1 MMFLKPQTKQYNYF
15 WMPKKEPAA
24 WSYGTI
30 GIVTDLAR
38 TVWPGALVDSSTMDP
53 LRVWMRY
60 QDSLQRPAMMIR
72 LAVLPIVRLCHF
84 LWSDAKTLLQ
94 PLYLRLGGGAGSK

>member
-38 TVWPGALVDSSTMDP
+38 TVWPGALVDSSNGP
-53 LRVWMRY
+53 
-60 QDSLQRPAMMIR
+60 S
-72 LAVLPIVRLCHF
+72 
-84 LWSDAKTLLQ
+84 
-94 PLYLRLGGGAGSK
+94 